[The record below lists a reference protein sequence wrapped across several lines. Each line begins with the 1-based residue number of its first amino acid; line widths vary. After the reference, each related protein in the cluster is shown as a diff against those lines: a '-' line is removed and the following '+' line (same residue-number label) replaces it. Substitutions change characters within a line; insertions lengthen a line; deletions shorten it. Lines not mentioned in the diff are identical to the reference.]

1 MTWNVQCVTNPGNVS
16 VLRNV
21 NTLRVCH
28 CAFHDYMNVQCVQN
42 LKKLVYPQVM
52 NKYER
57 FCVDE
62 AQYHL
67 NRAQELLTEGL
78 RDPKRYYNE
87 GQEFYRMLAKM
98 FPFIVLLQQYNA
110 PQPHDSDEEDSLS
123 STQSSVPSDEDSFE
137 PVTQPA
143 R

>member
-1 MTWNVQCVTNPGNVS
+1 VYDLENVHILCARHFVFQDLTNVQCVVPI
-16 VLRNV
+16 RN
-21 NTLRVCH
+21 TTK
-28 CAFHDYMNVQCVQN
+28 N